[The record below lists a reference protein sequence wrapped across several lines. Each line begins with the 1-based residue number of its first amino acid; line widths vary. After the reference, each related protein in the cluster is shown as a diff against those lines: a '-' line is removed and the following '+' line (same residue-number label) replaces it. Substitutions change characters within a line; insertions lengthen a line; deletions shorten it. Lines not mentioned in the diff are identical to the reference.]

1 MRLFRLGG
9 IKRLFLSLAISF
21 FLVLILTSISWY
33 SKPTYGTVDYAALL
47 DRIEKESA
55 IPLDRVDAAIEA
67 ITPPPAPSKPYES
80 AETYDFESDDI
91 AAKQK
96 SYSDFA
102 IEDHLKNKK
111 NLKPDYFSYL
121 WDDIF
126 DGAGA
131 AFISIAAGLFLVLST
146 INQYFNEVSIGW
158 KRLSIVSSFLI
169 TLLIGSYSYLSQALR
184 GDDMFLSLLA
194 MPISMALLLYSKVIY
209 AWIKDGF
216 KADKI

>member
-9 IKRLFLSLAISF
+9 IKRLFLSLALSF
-21 FLVLILTSISWY
+21 FLVLTLTSISWY
-33 SKPTYGTVDYAALL
+33 SKPAKHTAYDFDADIDQTIKERANPSDRL
-47 DRIEKESA
+47 DSA
-55 IPLDRVDAAIEA
+55 IDDVIAKQPNSGFDWSTAIEA
-67 ITPPPAPSKPYES
+67 EDTSK
-80 AETYDFESDDI
+80 SD
-91 AAKQK
+91 
-96 SYSDFA
+96 
-102 IEDHLKNKK
+102 E
-111 NLKPDYFSYL
+111 NLKPDYLTYL
-121 WDDIF
+121 WDAILDGA
-126 DGAGA
+126 GAGA
-131 AFISIAAGLFLVLST
+131 AFVAIAAGLFLVLST